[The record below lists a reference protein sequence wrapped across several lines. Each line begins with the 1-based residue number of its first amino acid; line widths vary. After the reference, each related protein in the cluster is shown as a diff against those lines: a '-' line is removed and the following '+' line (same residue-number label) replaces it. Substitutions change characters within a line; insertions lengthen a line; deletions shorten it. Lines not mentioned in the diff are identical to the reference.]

1 MTSPLPG
8 AFAVTL
14 VLIVLLSIV
23 IVAIDCYR
31 WKRRRDKETDD
42 QLRAGLKKLV
52 ELGYVIERENG
63 YVPTVSGLRYLE
75 KQQ

>member
-1 MTSPLPG
+1 MDNLPG

-14 VLIVLLSIV
+14 VLVVLLSIV

-31 WKRRRDKETDD
+31 WKRKRDKETDD

-52 ELGYVIERENG
+52 EMGYVIESRNG
-63 YVPTVSGLRYLE
+63 YLPTVKGLRELE
-75 KQQ
+75 RRQ